1 MKRIFMLFLLIFA
14 LNTAICNAAYY
25 TVKMSSPEQ
34 NYSLRYEDDD
44 VYIIFG
50 MARKNPDSMFISIFN
65 KTSALITANW
75 QKAAIVFNSKALS
88 VIPASQLITGLNNAS
103 SVASSTVPPGTS
115 SDERLFA
122 EGHIAFINEPVVL
135 RGGIGWGR
143 GWGGRGGWGGWAGY
157 DDFIVRPGW
166 YGKWRTKSFF
176 PTKKSDIEENDP
188 TGDTFSV
195 YLPLVIN
202 EKESVKN
209 FDFKIDSVSTEESPG
224 SIGISVADQ
233 KELILMKKDLKI
245 KSGVAITN
253 VVKKSPAKT
262 AGLKVDDNIIKID
275 TTEINSLE
283 DFYIFMKDKK
293 AKEKISLTY
302 IRNGNIQSATIT
314 LKKV

>member
-1 MKRIFMLFLLIFA
+1 MKRLFILFLFA
-14 LNTAICNAAYY
+14 FFVNTAFCSAAYY

-44 VYIIFG
+44 VYIVFG
-50 MARKNPDSMFISIFN
+50 MARKNPDSMFISIYN

-75 QKAAIVFNSKALS
+75 PKASIVFNNKARS
-88 VIPASQLITGLNNAS
+88 VIPASQLITGLNS
-103 SVASSTVPPGTS
+103 TSGVASSTIPPGTS
-115 SDERLFA
+115 SDERIFA
-122 EGHIAFINEPVVL
+122 EGSIAFINEPVVV

-143 GWGGRGGWGGWAGY
+143 GWGHHGWGGWAGY

-166 YGKWRTKSFF
+166 YGKWRTKAFF
-176 PTKKSDIEENDP
+176 PTKKSDIEESDP
-188 TGDTFSV
+188 TGEVFSI

-209 FDFKIDSVSTEESPG
+209 FDFKVDSVSTEDSPG

-233 KELILMKKDLKI
+233 KELVLMKKELQI
-245 KSGVAITN
+245 ESGIAITN
-253 VVKKSPAKT
+253 IAKKSPAKN

-275 TTEINSLE
+275 GTDINSLE
-283 DFYIFMKDKK
+283 DFYVFMKDKK
-293 AKEKISLTY
+293 AKEKIVLTY
-302 IRNGNIQSATIT
+302 LRDGKKQSATIT